1 MPDAKSGSG
10 PDFPVVLT
18 HGLWAPGVLMRPL
31 ARRLEGAGFRCHTFS
46 YLGTARTLENHI
58 ERLVRFAHA
67 IGPAHFVGHSL
78 GGLVVMEALAR
89 HRDLAAGRVVLLG
102 TSARGNFAGRRLA
115 RHAVG
120 RRMLGASVPLWRER
134 DSRWTRAESLGVIAG
149 SRPFG
154 LGVLLGR
161 LEGPSD
167 GVVTVE
173 ETSIE
178 GMSERITLPVGHSE
192 MLVSA
197 KVAAQTAAFLADGKF
212 LANIQ

>member
-1 MPDAKSGSG
+1 MVDVILA
-10 PDFPVVLT
+10 
-18 HGLWAPGVLMRPL
+18 HGLWVPGVLMRPL
-31 ARRLEGAGFRCHTFS
+31 AARLEGAGFRCHTFS
-46 YLGTARTLENHI
+46 YLGTAHTMEAHI
-58 ERLVRFAHA
+58 ERLARFARD
-67 IGPAHFVGHSL
+67 IGPAHFVGHSM
-78 GGLVVMEALAR
+78 GGLVLLEALICFP
-89 HRDLAAGRVVLLG
+89 DLAAGRVVLLG

-115 RHAVG
+115 RHAAG
-120 RRMLGASVPLWRER
+120 RWMLGASAPLWRER

-149 SRPFG
+149 TRPFG

-178 GMSERITLPVGHSE
+178 GMSERITLPVGHSQ

-197 KVAAQTAAFLADGKF
+197 KVAAQIAAFLANGKF
-212 LANIQ
+212 IANIH

>member
-1 MPDAKSGSG
+1 MLDVILA
-10 PDFPVVLT
+10 
-18 HGLWAPGVLMRPL
+18 HGLWVPGVLMRPL
-31 ARRLEGAGFRCHTFS
+31 ARRLEGEGFRCHTFA

-58 ERLVRFAHA
+58 ERLARFAHD
-67 IGPAHFVGHSL
+67 IGPAHFVGHSM

-89 HRDLAAGRVVLLG
+89 HLDLAAGRVVLLG

-115 RHAVG
+115 RHAAG
-120 RRMLGASVPLWRER
+120 RWMLGASAPLWRER

-149 SRPFG
+149 TRPFG

-178 GMSERITLPVGHSE
+178 GMSERITLPVGHSQ

-197 KVAAQTAAFLADGKF
+197 KVAAQIAAFLANGKF
-212 LANIQ
+212 IANIH

>member
-1 MPDAKSGSG
+1 MSEVILA
-10 PDFPVVLT
+10 
-18 HGLWAPGVLMRPL
+18 HGLWVPGALMRPL
-31 ARRLEGAGFRCHTFS
+31 AARLEASGFRCHTFT

-58 ERLVRFAHA
+58 ERLARFAQD
-67 IGPAHFVGHSL
+67 IGPAHFVGHSM
-78 GGLVVMEALAR
+78 GGLVVLEALAR
-89 HRDLAAGRVVLLG
+89 HPDLAAGRVVLLG

-115 RHAVG
+115 RHAAG
-120 RRMLGASVPLWRER
+120 RWMLGASAPLWRER

-149 SRPFG
+149 TRPFG

-178 GMSERITLPVGHSE
+178 GMSERITLPVGHSQ

-197 KVAAQTAAFLADGKF
+197 KVAAQTAAFLSEGKF
-212 LANIQ
+212 IANSR